1 MVRVEDLQSIRVLS
15 YLTEPMV
22 KRFLDIT
29 MVTEIK
35 AGGYVYRTGEYAR
48 YLYAVLDGK
57 IALELE
63 KDSST
68 TVVVDTIAKGRV
80 LGLPAVIDPEIKKYT
95 HHARAVE
102 NTKLF
107 AWEGDRL
114 EQLFTEDPEI
124 GYLFM
129 RRIARTAHS
138 RLLVRN
144 LQFLEL
150 YK

>member
-1 MVRVEDLQSIRVLS
+1 MIKVEDLLSIRVLS
-15 YLTEPMV
+15 YLSEAMV
-22 KRFLDIT
+22 EKFIPIT

-35 AGGYVYRTGEYAR
+35 SGAYLYRIDEYAR

-63 KDSST
+63 QDSSR
-68 TVVVDTIAKGRV
+68 TVIVDTITRGRV

-95 HHARAVE
+95 HHARAME

-114 EQLFTEDPEI
+114 EQLFTENPEI

-129 RRIARTAHS
+129 RRIARTSHS

-144 LQFLEL
+144 AQFIEM